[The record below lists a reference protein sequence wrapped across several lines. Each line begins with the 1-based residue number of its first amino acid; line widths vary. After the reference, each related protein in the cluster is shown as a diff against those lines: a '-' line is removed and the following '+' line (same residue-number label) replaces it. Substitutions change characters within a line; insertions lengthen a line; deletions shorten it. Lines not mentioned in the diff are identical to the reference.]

1 MKSGKIDS
9 RLLTILLVVF
19 VQMLGASLIF
29 PVLPLYA
36 QREFHLSAELI
47 TLLAS
52 SFFAAQFLSGPYVG
66 RLSDNYGR
74 IPVLIVSQIGT
85 VISFV
90 ILAFAP
96 SFGWLFFA
104 RVLDGITGGNI
115 IVAQAYITDIT
126 PRERRTE
133 SLGYIL
139 AAFGLGFMF
148 GPALGGALAAAYGP
162 SVPFLV
168 AAVAAGAVVLFT
180 WYALDET
187 LSAEER
193 RRARARRAGSL
204 SVGSLL
210 GGAPWALPL
219 LAILLIA
226 FLGQFALGLLQSTFA
241 LFGEAVLFKGESRE
255 ITDVGIGLLLSVV
268 GVSQLFTQTYLLR
281 RLARRF
287 DEGQLVVDGQCSAYD
302 RHDGLR
308 ARNNALA
315 WGIRLTLLCR
325 RLWALQSAPPV
336 DVHLTRGRS
345 GPRQRTRLVSI
356 FHQPVHDHQYGHRRR
371 PLRPGAD
378 SAVLDRRGHVFLGGG
393 RDDRH
398 NAVDADQIRP
408 SVGGIERPAKNA
420 GRETE
425 NPDGTPR

>member
-1 MKSGKIDS
+1 MKSSTIDR

-47 TLLAS
+47 TILAS

-90 ILAFAP
+90 MLAFAP
-96 SFGWLFFA
+96 SVGWLFFA
-104 RVLDGITGGNI
+104 RILDGITGGNI

-126 PRERRTE
+126 PREKRTE
-133 SLGYIL
+133 SLGYIF
-139 AAFGLGFMF
+139 AAFGLGFIF
-148 GPALGGALAAAYGP
+148 GPALGGFLAAAYGP
-162 SVPFLV
+162 TVPFLV
-168 AAVAAGAVVLFT
+168 AAVAAAAVVLLT

-193 RRARARRAGSL
+193 RMARTRRAGGL
-204 SVGSLL
+204 TVGSLL

-219 LAILLIA
+219 TLILLIG

-241 LFGEAVLFKGESRE
+241 LFGEAVLFQGESRE
-255 ITDVGIGLLLSVV
+255 VTDVGIGLLLSVV
-268 GVSQLFTQTYLLR
+268 GFSQLFTQTYLLR

-287 DEGQLVVDGQCSAYD
+287 DEGQLVVLGSA
-302 RHDGLR
+302 LR
-308 ARNNALA
+308 TIGMLIYASVTSPWLGAFGSLFFA
-315 WGIRLTLLCR
+315 VGFGI
-325 RLWALQSAPPV
+325 ASPPLQSMSTA
-336 DVHLTRGRS
+336 
-345 GPRQRTRLVSI
+345 LV
-356 FHQPVHDHQYGHRRR
+356 
-371 PLRPGAD
+371 
-378 SAVLDRRGHVFLGGG
+378 
-393 RDDRH
+393 
-398 NAVDADQIRP
+398 ADQDRG
-408 SVGGIERPAKNA
+408 SVLGWFQSSTNLSTIISTAIA
-420 GRETE
+420 GVIFARGPTVPYWIGAATSALVVLAMIGMMRWMPTKSVRVSEA
-425 NPDGTPR
+425 

>member
-1 MKSGKIDS
+1 MKSRTIDR

-47 TLLAS
+47 TILAS

-90 ILAFAP
+90 MLAFAP
-96 SFGWLFFA
+96 SVGWLFFA
-104 RVLDGITGGNI
+104 RILDGITGGNI

-126 PRERRTE
+126 PREKRTE
-133 SLGYIL
+133 SLGYIF
-139 AAFGLGFMF
+139 AAFGLGFIF
-148 GPALGGALAAAYGP
+148 GPALGGFLAAAYGP
-162 SVPFLV
+162 TVPFLV
-168 AAVAAGAVVLFT
+168 AAVAAAAVVLLT

-193 RRARARRAGSL
+193 RMARTRRAGSL
-204 SVGSLL
+204 TVGSLL

-219 LAILLIA
+219 TLILLIG

-241 LFGEAVLFKGESRE
+241 LFGEAVLFQGESRE
-255 ITDVGIGLLLSVV
+255 VTDVGIGLLLSVV
-268 GVSQLFTQTYLLR
+268 GFSQLFTQTYLLR

-287 DEGQLVVDGQCSAYD
+287 DEGQLVVLGSA
-302 RHDGLR
+302 LR
-308 ARNNALA
+308 TIGMLIYASVTSPWLGAFGSLFFA
-315 WGIRLTLLCR
+315 VGFGI
-325 RLWALQSAPPV
+325 ASPPLQSMSTA
-336 DVHLTRGRS
+336 
-345 GPRQRTRLVSI
+345 LV
-356 FHQPVHDHQYGHRRR
+356 
-371 PLRPGAD
+371 
-378 SAVLDRRGHVFLGGG
+378 
-393 RDDRH
+393 
-398 NAVDADQIRP
+398 ADQDRG
-408 SVGGIERPAKNA
+408 SVLGWFQSSTNLSTIISTAIA
-420 GRETE
+420 GVIFARGPTVPYWIGAATSALVVLAMIGMMRWMPTKSVRVSEA
-425 NPDGTPR
+425 

>member
-1 MKSGKIDS
+1 MKSGKIDR
-9 RLLTILLVVF
+9 RLLTTLLVVF

-36 QREFHLSAELI
+36 QREFQLSAELI

-66 RLSDNYGR
+66 RLSDSYGR

-104 RVLDGITGGNI
+104 RILDGITGGNI

-126 PRERRTE
+126 PREKRTE

-204 SVGSLL
+204 SIGSLL

-287 DEGQLVVDGQCSAYD
+287 DEGQLVVLGS
-302 RHDGLR
+302 GLR
-308 ARNNALA
+308 TIGMMVYALVTTPWLGA
-315 WGIRLTLLCR
+315 FGSLFFAVGYGLSSPP
-325 RLWALQSAPPV
+325 LQSMS
-336 DVHLTRGRS
+336 TS
-345 GPRQRTRLVSI
+345 LV
-356 FHQPVHDHQYGHRRR
+356 
-371 PLRPGAD
+371 
-378 SAVLDRRGHVFLGGG
+378 
-393 RDDRH
+393 
-398 NAVDADQIRP
+398 ADQDRG
-408 SVGGIERPAKNA
+408 SVLGWFQSSINLSTIISTAIAGVLFARGPTVPYWIGAATSFLVVATMIGIMRWMPTKSVRASEA
-420 GRETE
+420 
-425 NPDGTPR
+425 

>member
-1 MKSGKIDS
+1 MKSGKIDR

-36 QREFHLSAELI
+36 QREFQLSAELI

-104 RVLDGITGGNI
+104 RILDGITGGNI

-126 PRERRTE
+126 PREKRTE

-162 SVPFLV
+162 AVPFLV
-168 AAVAAGAVVLFT
+168 AAGAAGAVVLFT

-193 RRARARRAGSL
+193 RRARRAGSL
-204 SVGSLL
+204 SIGSLL

-287 DEGQLVVDGQCSAYD
+287 DEGQLVVIGSVMRTSGMMVYALVTTPWLGAFGSLFFAVGY
-302 RHDGLR
+302 GLSSPP
-308 ARNNALA
+308 
-315 WGIRLTLLCR
+315 
-325 RLWALQSAPPV
+325 LQSMS
-336 DVHLTRGRS
+336 TS
-345 GPRQRTRLVSI
+345 LV
-356 FHQPVHDHQYGHRRR
+356 
-371 PLRPGAD
+371 
-378 SAVLDRRGHVFLGGG
+378 
-393 RDDRH
+393 
-398 NAVDADQIRP
+398 ADQDRG
-408 SVGGIERPAKNA
+408 SVLGWFQSSINLSTIISTAIAGLLFAQGPTVPFWIGAATSFLVVAAMIGIMRWMPTKSVRASEA
-420 GRETE
+420 
-425 NPDGTPR
+425 

>member
-1 MKSGKIDS
+1 MKFGTIDR

-47 TLLAS
+47 TLLSS
-52 SFFAAQFLSGPYVG
+52 SFFAAQFISGPFVG

-74 IPVLIVSQIGT
+74 IPVLIVSQVGT

-90 ILAFAP
+90 LLAFAP

-104 RVLDGITGGNI
+104 RILDGITGGNI

-126 PRERRTE
+126 PREKRTE

-162 SVPFLV
+162 AVPFLV
-168 AAVAAGAVVLFT
+168 AAAAVVLLT
-180 WYALDET
+180 WHALDET

-204 SVGSLL
+204 TISSLL

-219 LAILLIA
+219 LAVLLIA

-241 LFGEAVLFKGESRE
+241 LFGEAVLFQGASRE
-255 ITDVGIGLLLSVV
+255 VTDVGIGLLLSVV
-268 GVSQLFTQTYLLR
+268 GISQLFTQTYLLR

-287 DEGQLVVDGQCSAYD
+287 SEGQLVVMGSILRMIGMVVYALVTSPWLGAFGSLFFAVGY
-302 RHDGLR
+302 GLSSPP
-308 ARNNALA
+308 
-315 WGIRLTLLCR
+315 
-325 RLWALQSAPPV
+325 LQSMSTA
-336 DVHLTRGRS
+336 
-345 GPRQRTRLVSI
+345 LV
-356 FHQPVHDHQYGHRRR
+356 
-371 PLRPGAD
+371 
-378 SAVLDRRGHVFLGGG
+378 
-393 RDDRH
+393 
-398 NAVDADQIRP
+398 ADQDRG
-408 SVGGIERPAKNA
+408 SVLGWFQSSINLSTIISTAIA
-420 GRETE
+420 GVIFARGPTM
-425 NPDGTPR
+425 PYWLGAATSALVVLAMVGMMRWMPHQSVRVSKS

>member
-1 MKSGKIDS
+1 MKSSTIDR

-47 TLLAS
+47 TILAS

-90 ILAFAP
+90 MLAFAP
-96 SFGWLFFA
+96 SVGWLFFA
-104 RVLDGITGGNI
+104 RILDGITGGNI

-126 PRERRTE
+126 PREKRTE
-133 SLGYIL
+133 SLGYIF
-139 AAFGLGFMF
+139 AAFGLGFIF
-148 GPALGGALAAAYGP
+148 GPALGGFLAAAYGP
-162 SVPFLV
+162 TVPFLV
-168 AAVAAGAVVLFT
+168 AAVAAAAVVLLT

-193 RRARARRAGSL
+193 RMARTRRAGSL
-204 SVGSLL
+204 TVGSLL

-219 LAILLIA
+219 TLILLIG

-241 LFGEAVLFKGESRE
+241 LFGEAVLFEGESRE
-255 ITDVGIGLLLSVV
+255 VTDVGIGLLLSVV
-268 GVSQLFTQTYLLR
+268 GFSQLFTQTYLLR

-287 DEGQLVVDGQCSAYD
+287 DEGQLVVLGSA
-302 RHDGLR
+302 LR
-308 ARNNALA
+308 TIGMLIYASVTSPWLGAFGSLFFA
-315 WGIRLTLLCR
+315 VGFGI
-325 RLWALQSAPPV
+325 ASPPLQSMSTA
-336 DVHLTRGRS
+336 
-345 GPRQRTRLVSI
+345 LV
-356 FHQPVHDHQYGHRRR
+356 
-371 PLRPGAD
+371 
-378 SAVLDRRGHVFLGGG
+378 
-393 RDDRH
+393 
-398 NAVDADQIRP
+398 ADQDRG
-408 SVGGIERPAKNA
+408 SVLGWFQSSTNLSTIISTAIA
-420 GRETE
+420 GVIFARGPTVPYWIGAATSALVVLAMIGMMRWMPTKSVRVSEA
-425 NPDGTPR
+425 

>member
-1 MKSGKIDS
+1 MKSGTIDR

-47 TLLAS
+47 TLLSA

-85 VISFV
+85 VVSF
-90 ILAFAP
+90 IMLAFAP

-104 RVLDGITGGNI
+104 RILDGITGGNI

-126 PRERRTE
+126 PREKRTE

-162 SVPFLV
+162 TVPFLV
-168 AAVAAGAVVLFT
+168 AAVAAAAVVLLT

-187 LSAEER
+187 LSAQER
-193 RRARARRAGSL
+193 RRTRARRVGSL
-204 SVGSLL
+204 TLGSLL

-219 LAILLIA
+219 LAVLLIA

-241 LFGEAVLFKGESRE
+241 LFGEAVLFQGESRE
-255 ITDVGIGLLLSVV
+255 VTDVGIGLLLSVV
-268 GVSQLFTQTYLLR
+268 GISQLVTQTILLR
-281 RLARRF
+281 RLAQRF
-287 DEGQLVVDGQCSAYD
+287 DEGRLVVMGSA
-302 RHDGLR
+302 LR
-308 ARNNALA
+308 AIGMLIYAIVTSPWLGA
-315 WGIRLTLLCR
+315 FGSLFFAVGYGI
-325 RLWALQSAPPV
+325 ASPPLQSMSTA
-336 DVHLTRGRS
+336 
-345 GPRQRTRLVSI
+345 LV
-356 FHQPVHDHQYGHRRR
+356 
-371 PLRPGAD
+371 
-378 SAVLDRRGHVFLGGG
+378 
-393 RDDRH
+393 
-398 NAVDADQIRP
+398 ADQDRG
-408 SVGGIERPAKNA
+408 SVLGWFQSSINLSTIISTAIA
-420 GRETE
+420 GVLFARGPTVPYWIGAATSALVVLAMIGMMRWMPTE
-425 NPDGTPR
+425 PVRVSEA

>member
-1 MKSGKIDS
+1 MKSGSIDR

-47 TLLAS
+47 TLLSA

-104 RVLDGITGGNI
+104 RILDGITGGNI

-126 PRERRTE
+126 PREKRTE

-162 SVPFLV
+162 AVPFLV
-168 AAVAAGAVVLFT
+168 AAVAAAVVVLLT

-204 SVGSLL
+204 TLGSLL

-219 LAILLIA
+219 LAVLLIA

-241 LFGEAVLFKGESRE
+241 LFGEAVLFQGKSRE
-255 ITDVGIGLLLSVV
+255 VTDVGIGLLLSVV
-268 GVSQLFTQTYLLR
+268 GISQLFTQTYLLR
-281 RLARRF
+281 RMAQRF
-287 DEGQLVVDGQCSAYD
+287 DEGQLVVMGSILRTIGMTVYALVTTPWLGAFGSLFFAVGYGLSSPPLQSMATSLVTDQDRGSALGWFQSSINLSTIISTAIAGVLFARGPTVPYWIGAATSALVVLAMIGMM
-302 RHDGLR
+302 RWMPAKSLR
-308 ARNNALA
+308 APE
-315 WGIRLTLLCR
+315 T
-325 RLWALQSAPPV
+325 QSAP
-336 DVHLTRGRS
+336 
-345 GPRQRTRLVSI
+345 
-356 FHQPVHDHQYGHRRR
+356 
-371 PLRPGAD
+371 
-378 SAVLDRRGHVFLGGG
+378 
-393 RDDRH
+393 
-398 NAVDADQIRP
+398 
-408 SVGGIERPAKNA
+408 
-420 GRETE
+420 
-425 NPDGTPR
+425 

>member
-1 MKSGKIDS
+1 MKSSTIDR

-47 TLLAS
+47 TILAS

-90 ILAFAP
+90 MLAFAP
-96 SFGWLFFA
+96 SVGWLFFA
-104 RVLDGITGGNI
+104 RILDGITGGNI

-126 PRERRTE
+126 PREKRTE
-133 SLGYIL
+133 SLGYIF
-139 AAFGLGFMF
+139 AAFGLGFIF
-148 GPALGGALAAAYGP
+148 GPALGGFLAAAYGP
-162 SVPFLV
+162 TVPFLV
-168 AAVAAGAVVLFT
+168 AAVAAAAVVLLT

-193 RRARARRAGSL
+193 RMARTRRAGSL
-204 SVGSLL
+204 TVGSLL

-219 LAILLIA
+219 TLILLIG

-241 LFGEAVLFKGESRE
+241 LFGEAVLFQGESRE
-255 ITDVGIGLLLSVV
+255 VTDVGIGLLLSVV
-268 GVSQLFTQTYLLR
+268 GFSQLFTQTYLLR

-287 DEGQLVVDGQCSAYD
+287 DEGQLVVLGSA
-302 RHDGLR
+302 LR
-308 ARNNALA
+308 TIGMLIYASVTSPWLGAFGSLFFA
-315 WGIRLTLLCR
+315 VGFGI
-325 RLWALQSAPPV
+325 ASPPLQSMSTA
-336 DVHLTRGRS
+336 
-345 GPRQRTRLVSI
+345 LV
-356 FHQPVHDHQYGHRRR
+356 
-371 PLRPGAD
+371 
-378 SAVLDRRGHVFLGGG
+378 
-393 RDDRH
+393 
-398 NAVDADQIRP
+398 ADQDRG
-408 SVGGIERPAKNA
+408 SVLGWFQSSTNLSTIISTAIA
-420 GRETE
+420 GVIFARGPTVPYWIGAATSALVVLAMIGMMRWMPTKSVPVSES
-425 NPDGTPR
+425 